1 MNHVLK
7 PMTETKFNINRLVE
21 VIHESHIILVFDTD
35 SGRLLRGNSLA
46 VEVLQRGDL
55 AHAHTTLEDV
65 FTPADDRAKQALA
78 AARNGETVE
87 LCGHLRR
94 ASAPPQR
101 VEGHMFLS
109 DAADGVAELV
119 YCCRTTSAIADELHE
134 LHGRARAID
143 RSQAVIEFDLDACV
157 LTANENFLTLMGYS
171 LGEVRGNKHAMFCE
185 DSFVN
190 SDAYTQLWKRLRSG
204 EVVDGEFK
212 RLGRGGRE
220 VWIRASYNPILD
232 TEGRPTKVVK
242 YAMDVTATKTTAAEF
257 SGKVAAMSRAQAMI
271 EFDLLGNIL
280 SANENFLQ
288 LMGYTPAEVIG
299 QHHRMFVTAEEA
311 KSPAYRQ
318 FWQKLGRGAFD
329 AGEYKRIGKGEREV
343 WIQATYNPI
352 MDLNGNPMK
361 VVKFATDITESK
373 LRSTEFEGKVNAI
386 NRAQAIVEFDLTGR
400 ILHANEHFLRVMD
413 YTLEEIRGKHH
424 RIFCDPAYA
433 ASNEYVE
440 FWHRL
445 GRGEYEGA
453 EYKRF
458 GKNGK
463 ERWIQASYNPI
474 FDLDGKPWKIVKF
487 AYDITETKARNAEF
501 EGKVNAINRAQ
512 SVIELDL
519 TGHILNANANFLN
532 LMGYSLDQ
540 LRGKHHRML
549 CEPSYTQTDAYLNF
563 WEKLGRGEFHS
574 GEYKRIAA
582 NGKEVWIQATYN
594 PILDTNGRP
603 FKIVKFAIDVTDDKI
618 RTLDFEGRIK
628 AIDRGQ
634 AVVEFDLDGKVVTA
648 NENFLRIM
656 GYTLREII
664 GQHHSMFCSP
674 DYIVS
679 PEYRDFWLRLGKGEF
694 YAGRFHRVG
703 KFNRDVYIQASY
715 APILNLRGEV
725 VRVIKYAYD
734 VTVQVTLEQEIS
746 AKSQAMAKVMSEL
759 AVSIEEISH
768 YTQAAAELA
777 ADTEST
783 AQHGYDALKGA
794 IAATELIEKSSRD
807 ISDIVRVISEI
818 ANQTNLLAF
827 NAAIEAARA
836 GEHGV
841 GFSVVAGEVRKLA
854 ERSSGAAL
862 EISKLISESVNRVG
876 QGTERSQHAKLAFE
890 RIVSSVSKTAH
901 SIREIAQSTQTQ
913 LVASQNVGSL
923 IGELRAVAKR

>member
-1 MNHVLK
+1 
-7 PMTETKFNINRLVE
+7 
-21 VIHESHIILVFDTD
+21 
-35 SGRLLRGNSLA
+35 
-46 VEVLQRGDL
+46 
-55 AHAHTTLEDV
+55 
-65 FTPADDRAKQALA
+65 
-78 AARNGETVE
+78 
-87 LCGHLRR
+87 
-94 ASAPPQR
+94 
-101 VEGHMFLS
+101 
-109 DAADGVAELV
+109 
-119 YCCRTTSAIADELHE
+119 
-134 LHGRARAID
+134 
-143 RSQAVIEFDLDACV
+143 
-157 LTANENFLTLMGYS
+157 
-171 LGEVRGNKHAMFCE
+171 
-185 DSFVN
+185 
-190 SDAYTQLWKRLRSG
+190 
-204 EVVDGEFK
+204 
-212 RLGRGGRE
+212 
-220 VWIRASYNPILD
+220 
-232 TEGRPTKVVK
+232 
-242 YAMDVTATKTTAAEF
+242 
-257 SGKVAAMSRAQAMI
+257 
-271 EFDLLGNIL
+271 
-280 SANENFLQ
+280 
-288 LMGYTPAEVIG
+288 
-299 QHHRMFVTAEEA
+299 
-311 KSPAYRQ
+311 
-318 FWQKLGRGAFD
+318 
-329 AGEYKRIGKGEREV
+329 
-343 WIQATYNPI
+343 
-352 MDLNGNPMK
+352 
-361 VVKFATDITESK
+361 
-373 LRSTEFEGKVNAI
+373 
-386 NRAQAIVEFDLTGR
+386 
-400 ILHANEHFLRVMD
+400 MD

-424 RIFCDPAYA
+424 RIFCDPGYA
-433 ASNEYVE
+433 ASNEYAE

-445 GRGEYEGA
+445 ARGEYEGA

-487 AYDITETKARNAEF
+487 AYDVTDAKARNAEF

-512 SVIELDL
+512 SVMEMDL
-519 TGHILNANANFLN
+519 TGHIVSANANFLT

-574 GEYKRIAA
+574 GEYKRVDAR
-582 NGKEVWIQATYN
+582 GKEVWIQATYN

-603 FKIVKFAIDVTDDKI
+603 FKIVKFAIDVTEDKI

-759 AVSIEEISH
+759 AVSIEEISR

-777 ADTEST
+777 ADMEST
-783 AQHGYDALKGA
+783 AQHGYDALKSA
-794 IAATELIEKSSRD
+794 IAATELIEKSSHD

-876 QGTERSQHAKLAFE
+876 QGTERSQHAKRAFE
-890 RIVSSVSKTAH
+890 RIVSSVAKTAQ
-901 SIREIAQSTQTQ
+901 SIREIAQSTQSQ
-913 LVASQNVGSL
+913 HVASQNVGTL